1 MTKFILKSKVYEENW
16 VNDALLDMRVPLE
29 ISILST
35 LNHPNIVRVLD
46 VHENDDYFQLVME
59 KHGSGMDLFEFLA
72 RRPALDEP
80 LASYIFRQV
89 LEKLLIISFTVINFK
104 FWLKVVDAI
113 DYLHTQ
119 RGLLHRDI
127 KDENIIIDNRFNIKL
142 IDFGSVAPIPKD
154 GWLFSTFYGT
164 VEYCS
169 PEVLNGHCYAG
180 E

>member
-16 VNDALLDMRVPLE
+16 VNDTLLDMRVPLE

-89 LEKLLIISFTVINFK
+89 LEKLLIILFTVINFK
-104 FWLKVVDAI
+104 L
-113 DYLHTQ
+113 
-119 RGLLHRDI
+119 
-127 KDENIIIDNRFNIKL
+127 
-142 IDFGSVAPIPKD
+142 
-154 GWLFSTFYGT
+154 
-164 VEYCS
+164 
-169 PEVLNGHCYAG
+169 
-180 E
+180 